1 MPCSPTPA
9 GPPRPADSRRVG
21 AAFRLLNDVGAHKE
35 SFGAPSHGLRA
46 LCVRFAARVTPGP
59 RNTRFRLVANLY
71 RAGFT
76 RWVPMKSF
84 RPSGY
89 MIIPPSRTFLAH
101 QESLREPVRAGH
113 TLRGALLLADR
124 VGEAVQGRAARL
136 STRGHPAGRP
146 EPGHGHPR
154 ARPQAPES
162 LRKIR

>member
-101 QESLREPVRAGH
+101 EESLREPFGARDPCG
-113 TLRGALLLADR
+113 RALLFADR
-124 VGEAVQGRAARL
+124 VREA
-136 STRGHPAGRP
+136 
-146 EPGHGHPR
+146 
-154 ARPQAPES
+154 
-162 LRKIR
+162 LRR